1 MKRIIAVVLLAAL
14 LCAGCAKVGKCESCG
29 QKEKLNSFE
38 HKGEKYWLCDD
49 CYRLYK
55 FNSSLF

>member
-29 QKEKLNSFE
+29 QTEKLNLFE
-38 HKGEKYWLCDD
+38 HGDAKGWLCDD

-55 FNSSLF
+55 FSYS

>member
-29 QKEKLNSFE
+29 QKEKL